1 MQASLQS
8 SPPVHSEIVQS
19 EDLEMN
25 QAIMLSLKE
34 NLQTGPSTY
43 EPLDPEHRQ
52 RTDGVPVGLM
62 NVGNTCY
69 FNSLMQTY
77 FMIPQ
82 LVREVLNF
90 NPDPSHLQ

>member
-1 MQASLQS
+1 MSTQAAPTNIVS
-8 SPPVHSEIVQS
+8 SEEADI
-19 EDLEMN
+19 DK
-25 QAIMLSLKE
+25 AIMLSL
-34 NLQTGPSTY
+34 NVNPTDGPSTY

-52 RTDGVPVGLM
+52 RQEGVPVGLM

-82 LVREVLNF
+82 LVKEVLQF
-90 NPDPSHLQ
+90 KPDPSHLQ

>member
-1 MQASLQS
+1 MTTQVAPTNIVS
-8 SPPVHSEIVQS
+8 SEEADI
-19 EDLEMN
+19 DK
-25 QAIMLSLKE
+25 AIMLSL
-34 NLQTGPSTY
+34 NVNPTNGPSTY

-52 RTDGVPVGLM
+52 RQEGVPVGLM

-82 LVREVLNF
+82 LVKEVLQF
-90 NPDPSHLQ
+90 KPDPSHLQ